1 MINKNEEKIN
11 NIDYV
16 NNKAD
21 KIINLIT
28 SYNSYKFGGN
38 VNDGNISV
46 TATETPITLKN
57 NMNYYGNTD
66 FFKINDDNIEV
77 QLPIVANDL
86 GVAQIDFYTNFRA
99 TNFTAGEIMWGRITV
114 TKADGTTRKQAFQS
128 ISVIGTSSRNEM
140 GVHLTTTLEKGDK
153 IYFEIAID
161 NPKTISVSKTNFFIN
176 YQQQLPT
183 ELYKFLY

>member
-11 NIDYV
+11 NIDYI
-16 NNKAD
+16 NNKLD
-21 KIINLIT
+21 KIMNLIS

-38 VNDGNISV
+38 VTDGNITV
-46 TATETPITLKN
+46 NTTETPIKLKN
-57 NMNYYGNTD
+57 NMSYFGNTD
-66 FFKINDDNIEV
+66 FFKINNDNIEIMM
-77 QLPIVANDL
+77 PIVANDL

-99 TNFTAGEIMWGRITV
+99 TNFTSGETIWGRITV
-114 TKADGTTRKQAFQS
+114 AKADGTTRKQAFQS
-128 ISVIGTSSRNEM
+128 VTVIGTNSRNEM

-161 NPKTISVSKTNFFIN
+161 NSKSVNISKTNFFIN

-183 ELYKFLY
+183 ELYDFKY